1 MSRFYLFLLVL
12 LTSLSV
18 QAREYR
24 HLLSNQSDLTFSY
37 RQMGVPMEGKFSR
50 FTGDIIFN
58 PGDTSTANIRFDVD
72 LSSIDV
78 GYADGN
84 EEILGV
90 QWLNVEAHPT
100 ATFQSNKIITLGN
113 DQFETQGQLTI
124 KGKTLAISAPFAMT
138 TGTDA
143 AVFTGSF
150 TLNRLDFGIGEG
162 IWSDVGV
169 VANEIAINF
178 VLSANSTSGSADQ
191 TKTNAKPK
199 RSTQK
204 TKGEIP

>member
-58 PGDTSTANIRFDVD
+58 HVDTSTANIRFDVD

-84 EEILGV
+84 EEILGT
-90 QWLNVEAHPT
+90 QWLNVDTHPT

-113 DQFETQGQLTI
+113 DKFETQGQLTI
-124 KGKTLAISAPFAMT
+124 KGTTLAISAPFTMT
-138 TGTDA
+138 TGVDA

-162 IWSDVGV
+162 IWSDIGV
-169 VANEIAINF
+169 VANEIKIN
-178 VLSANSTSGSADQ
+178 
-191 TKTNAKPK
+191 
-199 RSTQK
+199 
-204 TKGEIP
+204 

>member
-1 MSRFYLFLLVL
+1 MSRFYLFLLAL

-18 QAREYR
+18 QASEYR
-24 HLLSNQSDLTFSY
+24 HLLSNKSDLTFSY
-37 RQMGVPMEGKFSR
+37 RQMGVPMEGKFSQ
-50 FTGDIIFN
+50 FTGDITFN
-58 PGDTSTANIRFDVD
+58 PSDTSTANIRFDVD

-84 EEILGV
+84 EEILGA
-90 QWLNVEAHPT
+90 QWLNVDIHPT
-100 ATFQSNKIITLGN
+100 ATFQSNKIIALGN

-138 TGTDA
+138 TGTA

-169 VANEIAINF
+169 VANEIKINF
-178 VLSANSTSGSADQ
+178 VLSANSTNGNAD
-191 TKTNAKPK
+191 
-199 RSTQK
+199 
-204 TKGEIP
+204 